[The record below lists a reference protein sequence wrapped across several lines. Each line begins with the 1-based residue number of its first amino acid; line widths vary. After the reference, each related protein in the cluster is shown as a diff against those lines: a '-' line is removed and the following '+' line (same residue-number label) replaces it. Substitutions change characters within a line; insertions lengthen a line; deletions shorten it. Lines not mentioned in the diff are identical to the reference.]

1 MNIITII
8 LIIIVALLA
17 GIEGVVDEFQFHQ
30 PIVACTLIG
39 LVSGHLTEGVMLGG
53 SLQMIALGWANV
65 GAAVAPDAALA
76 SVASA
81 IIMVL
86 GLQGGSTNVQ
96 TAISTAIAVAIPL
109 SVAGLF
115 LTMICRTIAIPMVHF
130 MDAAAEK
137 GNMRAIDMW
146 QILAI
151 LLQGIRIAIPAA
163 LLCVVPAETV
173 TNALNQMPAWLSGG
187 MTVGGG
193 MVAAVG
199 YAMVINMM
207 STKETWPFFALGFV
221 LAAIG
226 ELTLIALGAIGVALA
241 LVYLGLKENGGS
253 NGGGTGSGDPL
264 GDILNDY

>member
-1 MNIITII
+1 
-8 LIIIVALLA
+8 
-17 GIEGVVDEFQFHQ
+17 
-30 PIVACTLIG
+30 
-39 LVSGHLTEGVMLGG
+39 MLFR
-53 SLQMIALGWANV
+53 SMD
-65 GAAVAPDAALA
+65 GAAE
-76 SVASA
+76 
-81 IIMVL
+81 
-86 GLQGGSTNVQ
+86 Q
-96 TAISTAIAVAIPL
+96 
-109 SVAGLF
+109 
-115 LTMICRTIAIPMVHF
+115 
-130 MDAAAEK
+130 

-163 LLCVVPAETV
+163 ALCVVPAAVV
-173 TNALNQMPAWLSGG
+173 TDALNQMPPWLSGG

-241 LVYLGLKENGGS
+241 IIYLGLKENSGS
-253 NGGGTGSGDPL
+253 NGGGSTGSGDPL